1 MLAHH
6 TVRRIR
12 FLAVAGLLAAIFLP
26 VFTRAEA
33 QTGQRARFYATVH
46 DLKSKQALKG
56 VRVEVYPAG
65 DGAGFAIE
73 TDKRGEAVHVG
84 VPEGR
89 YRVMIVKDGY
99 ASVEVTD
106 VETINSRPVRLNVEM
121 LKADLAPYKVKR
133 IKYEPSLIETED
145 AGIRI
150 VIRG

>member
-12 FLAVAGLLAAIFLP
+12 FLAVVALLTAIFLP
-26 VFTRAEA
+26 VPPRAEA
-33 QTGQRARFYATVH
+33 QTGQRARFYATVR

-56 VRVEVYPAG
+56 VRVEVYPAS

-73 TDKRGEAVHVG
+73 TDKRGEASHIG

-106 VETINSRPVRLNVEM
+106 VETISSRPVRLNIEL

-133 IKYEPSLIETED
+133 IKYEPSLVETED
-145 AGIRI
+145 SAIRI

>member
-1 MLAHH
+1 MLAHR

-12 FLAVAGLLAAIFLP
+12 FLAVAGLLAAFFLP
-26 VFTRAEA
+26 VSPVAGA
-33 QTGQRARFYATVH
+33 QTGQRARFYATVR

-73 TDKRGEAVHVG
+73 TDKRGEASHIS

-106 VETINSRPVRLNVEM
+106 VETISSRPVRLNVEM

-133 IKYEPSLIETED
+133 IKYEPSLTETED
-145 AGIRI
+145 SAIRI